1 MKKETQISEE
11 TQAINLGFIVLVTL
25 AFLGAILG

>member
-1 MKKETQISEE
+1 MKTKET
-11 TQAINLGFIVLVTL
+11 TQEKEAINLGFIVIIVM